1 MIRPLALLAL
11 TATPVFAQAPA
22 LTPPAAATVADCDGE
37 TDLRHIAEPWDT
49 ATRAFPEGNTRVVLL
64 DMAEPEEVPFRILVL
79 SPPVGEAGLRQ
90 CKVIS
95 GGDGWGFAAMD
106 FAAHDAAFDPA
117 AGMLFSLPVTIWRA
131 SDDVTRPATFS
142 FSLNAETGE
151 IATNLDLP
159 GE

>member
-1 MIRPLALLAL
+1 MIRLCALLAF
-11 TATPVFAQAPA
+11 TATPAFAQGPT
-22 LTPPAAATVADCDGE
+22 LTPPAAATVSDCNGE

-64 DMAEPEEVPFRILVL
+64 NMTEPAEVPFKLLVL
-79 SPPVGEAGLRQ
+79 SPPVDDAGLRQ

-95 GGDGWGFAAMD
+95 GGEGWGFAAMD

-117 AGMLFSLPVTIWRA
+117 AGMLFSLPVTVWQS
-131 SDDVTRPATFS
+131 SDDTARPATFS

-151 IATNLDLP
+151 IATKLDLP